1 MCRYVMEIHDW
12 LMAFRLK
19 VYKQYSSRW
28 RSRNMIQ
35 LGQYQRLEN
44 QDHQSSRA
52 LEDGGA
58 QLKLALCSPLCV
70 GR

>member
-12 LMAFRLK
+12 LMAFRRLK
-19 VYKQYSSRW
+19 GYKLYSLRW

-52 LEDGGA
+52 L
-58 QLKLALCSPLCV
+58 
-70 GR
+70 